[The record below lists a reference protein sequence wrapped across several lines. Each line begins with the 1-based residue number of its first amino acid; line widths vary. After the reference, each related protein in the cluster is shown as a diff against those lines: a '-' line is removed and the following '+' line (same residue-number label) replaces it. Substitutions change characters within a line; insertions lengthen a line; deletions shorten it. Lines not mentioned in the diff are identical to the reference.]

1 MAVKIK
7 LSRTGRKKLPSYR
20 IIVAEERSKINGSVI
35 DNLGFYDPVS
45 QPPRIKV
52 NEQSLKKWLK
62 FGVQPTNAVK
72 KLLKI

>member
-7 LSRTGRKKLPSYR
+7 LSRMGRKKLPSYR
-20 IIVAEERSKINGSVI
+20 IVVAQERSKINGRVI
-35 DNLGFYDPVS
+35 DTLGFYDPVS
-45 QPPRIKV
+45 VPPKIKV
-52 NEQSLKKWLK
+52 NDSSLQKWLK

>member
-20 IIVAEERSKINGSVI
+20 IVVAEERSKINGRVI

-62 FGVQPTNAVK
+62 FGVQPTIAVK